1 LVIYLDAS
9 VVVPIFIVEPTSPM
23 LDRWLATGP
32 DICLSQWTVSEFSS
46 ALSHQ
51 QRSGRLGAD
60 ERDAAEGELDRWLTQ
75 GVTVAEIGN
84 DDVQAARALLRFDP
98 LLRTPDALHLAVTER
113 LGTALATYDRRLA
126 ATAASIGIEVV
137 SP

>member
-1 LVIYLDAS
+1 MIYLDAS
-9 VVVPIFIVEPTSPM
+9 VVVPIFIAEPSSPM

-51 QRSGRLGAD
+51 QRSGRLDAD
-60 ERDAAEGELDRWLTQ
+60 EREAAETELDRWLSQ
-75 GVTVAEIGN
+75 GVTMIEIGN
-84 DDVQAARALLRFDP
+84 DDVQAARSLLRFDP
-98 LLRTPDALHLAVTER
+98 VLRTPDALHLAVTER

-126 ATAASIGIEVV
+126 ASAASIGIEVIA
-137 SP
+137 P

>member
-1 LVIYLDAS
+1 MIYLDAS
-9 VVVPIFIVEPTSPM
+9 VVVPIFIVEPSSPM

-51 QRSGRLGAD
+51 QRLGRLDAD
-60 ERDAAEGELDRWLTQ
+60 EREAAEAELDRWLSQ
-75 GVTVAEIGN
+75 GVTMIEIGN
-84 DDVQAARALLRFDP
+84 DDVQAARSLLRFDP
-98 LLRTPDALHLAVTER
+98 VLRTPDALHLAVTER

-126 ATAASIGIEVV
+126 ASAASIGIEVIA
-137 SP
+137 P